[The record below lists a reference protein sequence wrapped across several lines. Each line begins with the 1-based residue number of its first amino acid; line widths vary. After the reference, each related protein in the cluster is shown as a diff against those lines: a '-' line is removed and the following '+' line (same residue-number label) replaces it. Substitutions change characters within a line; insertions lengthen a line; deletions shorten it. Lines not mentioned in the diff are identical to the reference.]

1 MNIKIAQ
8 MPELKIGDLF
18 AKIPIVQ
25 GGMGVGISLSSLAS
39 AVGNIGGI
47 GVISTAGIGFDLPE
61 YNNDPIQ
68 TSIKALK
75 KEIKKAKKQTQGI
88 IGVNIMVALSN
99 FSDMVR
105 TSIEAGA
112 DIIFSGAGLP
122 LDLPKYLTGDKKP
135 KLVPIISSARAASII
150 IKRWMNKYNYLPD
163 GFVVEGP
170 MAGGHLGFKREQ
182 INDTKY
188 SLEKII
194 PEVLRE
200 VSVFEEEYK
209 RPIPVIAGGGIYTGE
224 DIYKFI
230 RLGAAGIQMGTR
242 FVPTDECDAAL
253 EFKEAFINCKEED
266 IVIIDSPVGLPGR
279 AIKNSFIESAEK
291 GMKHPFSCPYHCIKT
306 CKVNTSMY
314 CIAKV
319 LLNAKEGNIDNGFV
333 FAGQNAYRVKEIVSV
348 KELIELLNDEYNE
361 AVQKAASVEPL
372 RNENELAE
380 KVSFADIDL
389 Q

>member
-1 MNIKIAQ
+1 
-8 MPELKIGDLF
+8 
-18 AKIPIVQ
+18 
-25 GGMGVGISLSSLAS
+25 
-39 AVGNIGGI
+39 
-47 GVISTAGIGFDLPE
+47 
-61 YNNDPIQ
+61 
-68 TSIKALK
+68 
-75 KEIKKAKKQTQGI
+75 
-88 IGVNIMVALSN
+88 
-99 FSDMVR
+99 
-105 TSIEAGA
+105 
-112 DIIFSGAGLP
+112 
-122 LDLPKYLTGDKKP
+122 
-135 KLVPIISSARAASII
+135 
-150 IKRWMNKYNYLPD
+150 MNKYNYLPD

-242 FVPTDECDAAL
+242 FVPTDECDATL
-253 EFKEAFINCKEED
+253 EFKEAFINCKKED

-348 KELIELLNDEYNE
+348 KELIESLNDEYNE
-361 AVQKAASVEPL
+361 AVHKAASVESL
-372 RNENELAE
+372 RNDDNEFAE
-380 KVSFADIDL
+380 RVSFADIDL